1 MAGALALFCNI
12 FLTGCGEDLDNYG
25 SLEEAKK
32 AQFAQNFEK
41 FYGKISPTQDWGFGD
56 ATVSAARARTRGT
69 GDNSCGTCIKPDM
82 TNYPSANAPADITD
96 YERQYVKNWFETH
109 PGFTSGLNISNFYV
123 QHVYGEASK
132 PYKVWYDHYDQNY
145 MTNHPGATSDTYR
158 DDYWDNGTIDYLCV
172 GDGTNYTHL
181 NDFNS
186 NDAGTNWKTIYMEN
200 SSALSFK
207 YHCSWSSEEFTYFKC
222 AEIDVP
228 GVGKGCYVGMCMYGH
243 KYDNGDRWINKEPWL
258 DEYADDW
265 IVKVIPGSGNSISV
279 DKTTKVY
286 KKKTVVVHK
295 WVFCEDLGSSASNK
309 DYDYNDLVFDAKI
322 IDECKVV
329 RDADGNETAYA
340 DDPSHTY
347 YAEVTPLAAGG
358 ELTIKFDKFNT
369 SVHGM
374 FASGIADN
382 VLINTC
388 GENQTIA
395 ASHQERLLA
404 STQNY
409 TFSSESEADIN
420 NIEVL
425 VRTQTAVYDLAAYKG
440 EAPHKICVPAGTRW
454 AYERTDIKDAYTG
467 FTSYVGGGDEPWSTT
482 GVDANLYPLEGAA
495 YDMKTDKTGTVSYE
509 EISSSTTTTYDYTL
523 ADAANEHELWTG
535 NVDFGNWNGNNNV
548 TISAADLSAAE
559 IGNGTVI
566 RIYGVS
572 NGAHEIKAI
581 YKWNDDPENPDLGDS
596 NWIAGNDKN
605 HYSASKVNGCIT
617 LTLNSTTAE
626 NFKNIGMILY
636 GNNFRA
642 LCVTYDNNKK
652 GTSSGGGSSQTV
664 DIWSGSNDG
673 ENWTT
678 IYTGNGDKF
687 NSAKAG
693 DCIRIFAYQKPNT
706 GWWQFNLANTGYEEI
721 SGYIKN
727 DTNGQTISTLGYQDI
742 ELNQTAIDRLKKG
755 GLMSYKSNL
764 VITKVQLVVK

>member
-1 MAGALALFCNI
+1 
-12 FLTGCGEDLDNYG
+12 
-25 SLEEAKK
+25 
-32 AQFAQNFEK
+32 
-41 FYGKISPTQDWGFGD
+41 
-56 ATVSAARARTRGT
+56 
-69 GDNSCGTCIKPDM
+69 
-82 TNYPSANAPADITD
+82 
-96 YERQYVKNWFETH
+96 
-109 PGFTSGLNISNFYV
+109 
-123 QHVYGEASK
+123 
-132 PYKVWYDHYDQNY
+132 
-145 MTNHPGATSDTYR
+145 
-158 DDYWDNGTIDYLCV
+158 
-172 GDGTNYTHL
+172 
-181 NDFNS
+181 
-186 NDAGTNWKTIYMEN
+186 
-200 SSALSFK
+200 
-207 YHCSWSSEEFTYFKC
+207 
-222 AEIDVP
+222 
-228 GVGKGCYVGMCMYGH
+228 
-243 KYDNGDRWINKEPWL
+243 
-258 DEYADDW
+258 
-265 IVKVIPGSGNSISV
+265 
-279 DKTTKVY
+279 
-286 KKKTVVVHK
+286 
-295 WVFCEDLGSSASNK
+295 
-309 DYDYNDLVFDAKI
+309 
-322 IDECKVV
+322 VV
-329 RDADGNETAYA
+329 RDADGNESAYT
-340 DDPSHTY
+340 DDPGHTY

-358 ELTIKFDKFNT
+358 ELTIKFDKFST
-369 SVHGM
+369 SAHGM

-388 GENQTIA
+388 RENQTIA
-395 ASHQERLLA
+395 MSHQERVLA
-404 STQNY
+404 NTQNY
-409 TFSSESEADIN
+409 SFASESEA
-420 NIEVL
+420 NIDNIVVL
-425 VRTQTAVYDLAAYKG
+425 VRTQTAVYDLSAYMG

-467 FTSYVGGGDEPWSTT
+467 FTSYVGGGAEPWSTT
-482 GVDANLYPLEGAA
+482 GVDDNLYPLEGAA

-535 NVDFGNWNGNNNV
+535 NADFGNWDGLSGI
-548 TISAADLSAAE
+548 TISAADLNAAE

-566 RIYGVS
+566 RIYGVAD
-572 NGAHEIKAI
+572 GAFDIKAI
-581 YKWNDDPENPDLGDS
+581 YRWNDNPENPDLGDS
-596 NWIAGNDKN
+596 NWISGNEKN

-617 LTLNSTTAE
+617 LTLNATTAQ

-636 GNNFRA
+636 GYNFRA
-642 LCVTYDNNKK
+642 LCVTYDNSKK

-693 DCIRIFAYQKPNT
+693 DCIRISAYQKPNT